1 MRRRVR
7 DALWRIGD
15 RLCSH
20 RLTFEAGHWVGE
32 LGWLLRNPGTQ
43 QGEEAGDGRARPDR

>member
-7 DALWRIGD
+7 DALWNISD

-20 RLTFEAGHWVGE
+20 WPTFEAGHWIGE
-32 LGWLLRNPGTQ
+32 LGWRLR
-43 QGEEAGDGRARPDR
+43 EDGDHA